1 MPRGCLTLSG
11 SPSSFVGME
20 TGFLLGAV
28 KPERCERFGP
38 GVVMKLWAVL
48 ANTACLA
55 LSGCAEEP
63 VVDDPANAPQLG
75 QWGVDY
81 HISAVSLGGSQVSR
95 RSSGYTRAFRKL
107 DLNPG
112 SSRNGCGEPDMTGG
126 TAIAR
131 YTSASLPGTCTIKT
145 AKRNGYTIRGT
156 GECDGGGTF
165 QYRGKD
171 GPGFFNVK
179 VYAYVKKLDDDGST
193 DSCTVTINIEGRREG
208 ECVPQKSG
216 TFSSFGEL

>member
-1 MPRGCLTLSG
+1 
-11 SPSSFVGME
+11 
-20 TGFLLGAV
+20 
-28 KPERCERFGP
+28 
-38 GVVMKLWAVL
+38 MKLWAVL
-48 ANTACLA
+48 ASTAGLA
-55 LSGCAEEP
+55 LSGCAEDP

-95 RSSGYTRAFRKL
+95 RSAGYTRAFRKL

-112 SSRNGCGEPDMTGG
+112 GSRNGCGEPDMTGG
-126 TAIAR
+126 KAIAR
-131 YTSASLPGTCTIKT
+131 YTSALVPGKCSIKT

-156 GECDGGGTF
+156 GAFDGGGTF

-171 GPGFFNVK
+171 GPGFFDVK
-179 VYAYVKKLDDDGST
+179 VYAYVRQLDEDGST
-193 DSCTVTINIEGRREG
+193 DSGTIAVNIEGRRKG
-208 ECVPQKSG
+208 ECVPQTSG